1 LVKED
6 FVTAADESEVK
17 EDKMKLVN
25 VAGRRILLAK
35 FDGRVYGVSNRCP
48 HMGCSLA
55 MGKLKEYF
63 VVCPCHGQSF
73 DVRNG
78 QHQITKETAL
88 TCYECKIENGKIY
101 VKIPNSPQ

>member
-1 LVKED
+1 
-6 FVTAADESEVK
+6 
-17 EDKMKLVN
+17 
-25 VAGRRILLAK
+25 
-35 FDGRVYGVSNRCP
+35 
-48 HMGCSLA
+48 